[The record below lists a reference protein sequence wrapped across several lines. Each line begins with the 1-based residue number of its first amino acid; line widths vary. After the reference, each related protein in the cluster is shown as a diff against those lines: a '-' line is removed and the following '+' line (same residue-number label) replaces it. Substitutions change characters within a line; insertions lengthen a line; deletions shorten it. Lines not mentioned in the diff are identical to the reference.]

1 MLYHRTKDVLY
12 VMNFLGHKSIKNT
25 LLYIQ
30 LEEAL
35 FKDTSDEFTCK
46 VAKTVEQAKDLIECG
61 FEYVTEINEAKL
73 FRKRK

>member
-35 FKDTSDEFTCK
+35 FKDTSDVFTCK